1 MMNNKWFMAIHM
13 EGVHGFIDK
22 RSGNTDTTVYT
33 IHNRIS
39 VVCKGVS
46 YLKARLDY
54 SYHHAISL

>member
-1 MMNNKWFMAIHM
+1 MA
-13 EGVHGFIDK
+13 GVHGFIDK